1 MCFKD
6 AFRKANPILLE
17 PLMEVEINTPDDYI
31 GEVVGDINRRRG
43 RVESMRRFRKGAQK
57 INAFVPLSEM
67 FGYANQLRNIT
78 SGRANYSMEFS
89 RYVPLNKELQEKV
102 LKKINEKKTANV

>member
-1 MCFKD
+1 
-6 AFRKANPILLE
+6 AFRKAHPILLE
-17 PLMEVEINTPDDYI
+17 PLMEVEVNTPDEHI
-31 GEVVGDINRRRG
+31 GDVVGDLNRRRG

-57 INAFVPLSEM
+57 INGFVPLSEM

-89 RYVPLNKELQEKV
+89 RYVPVNKELQEKV
-102 LKKINEKKTANV
+102 IKRVQEQKAAKV